1 MIDTKAD
8 TWTKSSFYYDEPS
21 DTCDRSFLI
30 SSVSREFP
38 FQKTERRNWF
48 EIKKSKS
55 RDLHF
60 QKSLQKRRKKNKTK
74 KTHRSKQ
81 NSYICN
87 VINSYSRVEIILFVK
102 TRDFV

>member
-1 MIDTKAD
+1 MVDIKAD

-21 DTCDRSFLI
+21 DICDRSFLI

-55 RDLHF
+55 RNLNQEIF
-60 QKSLQKRRKKNKTK
+60 TFKSLFKKEERKTKQKRLIDQNKIAIFAT
-74 KTHRSKQ
+74 
-81 NSYICN
+81 
-87 VINSYSRVEIILFVK
+87 
-102 TRDFV
+102 

>member
-1 MIDTKAD
+1 MFPLGNNLSSYRVNSVVYLQTFYKIIIMVDIKAD

-55 RDLHF
+55 RIF
-60 QKSLQKRRKKNKTK
+60 TFKSLFKREERKTK
-74 KTHRSKQ
+74 QKKDS
-81 NSYICN
+81 
-87 VINSYSRVEIILFVK
+87 
-102 TRDFV
+102 

>member
-1 MIDTKAD
+1 MVDIKAD

-60 QKSLQKRRKKNKTK
+60 QKSLQKRRKKTKQKRLIDQNKIAIFAT
-74 KTHRSKQ
+74 
-81 NSYICN
+81 
-87 VINSYSRVEIILFVK
+87 
-102 TRDFV
+102 

>member
-38 FQKTERRNWF
+38 FQKTERRDWF
-48 EIKKSKS
+48 EIKRSSLSKVYS
-55 RDLHF
+55 
-60 QKSLQKRRKKNKTK
+60 KKKKENKTK
-74 KTHRSKQ
+74 KDS
-81 NSYICN
+81 
-87 VINSYSRVEIILFVK
+87 
-102 TRDFV
+102 

>member
-1 MIDTKAD
+1 MGDNLSSYRVNSVMYLQTFYKITIIVDTKTD
-8 TWTKSSFYYDEPS
+8 TWTKSSFYYDELS

-38 FQKTERRNWF
+38 FQKTERRDWF

-60 QKSLQKRRKKNKTK
+60 QKSLQKKKKE
-74 KTHRSKQ
+74 KQ
-81 NSYICN
+81 NKKDS
-87 VINSYSRVEIILFVK
+87 
-102 TRDFV
+102 

>member
-1 MIDTKAD
+1 MFPLGDNLSSYRVNSVVYLQTFYKIIIMVDIKAD

-21 DTCDRSFLI
+21 DICDRSFLI

-60 QKSLQKRRKKNKTK
+60 QKSIQKKKKE
-74 KTHRSKQ
+74 KQ
-81 NSYICN
+81 NKKDS
-87 VINSYSRVEIILFVK
+87 
-102 TRDFV
+102 

>member
-1 MIDTKAD
+1 MVDIEAD

-21 DTCDRSFLI
+21 DICDRSFLI

-55 RDLHF
+55 RNLNQEIF
-60 QKSLQKRRKKNKTK
+60 TFKSLFKKEERKTKQKRLIDQNKIAIFAT
-74 KTHRSKQ
+74 
-81 NSYICN
+81 
-87 VINSYSRVEIILFVK
+87 
-102 TRDFV
+102 

>member
-1 MIDTKAD
+1 MVDIKAD

-48 EIKKSKS
+48 EIKRSSLSKVYS
-55 RDLHF
+55 
-60 QKSLQKRRKKNKTK
+60 KKK
-74 KTHRSKQ
+74 KEKQ
-81 NSYICN
+81 NKKDS
-87 VINSYSRVEIILFVK
+87 
-102 TRDFV
+102 

>member
-1 MIDTKAD
+1 MFPLGNNLSSYRVNSVVYLQTFYKIIIMVDIKAD

-48 EIKKSKS
+48 EIKRSSLSKVS
-55 RDLHF
+55 S
-60 QKSLQKRRKKNKTK
+60 KEKKE
-74 KTHRSKQ
+74 KQ
-81 NSYICN
+81 NKKDS
-87 VINSYSRVEIILFVK
+87 
-102 TRDFV
+102 

>member
-1 MIDTKAD
+1 MVDTKAD

-38 FQKTERRNWF
+38 FQRTERRDWF

-60 QKSLQKRRKKNKTK
+60 QKSIQKEERKTKQKRLIDQNK
-74 KTHRSKQ
+74 
-81 NSYICN
+81 IA
-87 VINSYSRVEIILFVK
+87 IFAM
-102 TRDFV
+102 

>member
-1 MIDTKAD
+1 MVDIKTD
-8 TWTKSSFYYDEPS
+8 TWTKSSFYYDELS

-38 FQKTERRNWF
+38 FQKTERRDWF

-74 KTHRSKQ
+74 KTHRSK
-81 NSYICN
+81 
-87 VINSYSRVEIILFVK
+87 
-102 TRDFV
+102 

>member
-1 MIDTKAD
+1 MVDIKAD

-21 DTCDRSFLI
+21 DICDRSFLI

-55 RDLHF
+55 RDLNQEIF
-60 QKSLQKRRKKNKTK
+60 TFKSLFKREERKTKQKRLIDQNKIAIFAT
-74 KTHRSKQ
+74 
-81 NSYICN
+81 
-87 VINSYSRVEIILFVK
+87 
-102 TRDFV
+102 

>member
-1 MIDTKAD
+1 MVDIKAD

-48 EIKKSKS
+48 EIKRSSLSKVYS
-55 RDLHF
+55 
-60 QKSLQKRRKKNKTK
+60 KKK
-74 KTHRSKQ
+74 KEKQ
-81 NSYICN
+81 NKKRLIDQN
-87 VINSYSRVEIILFVK
+87 KIAIFA
-102 TRDFV
+102 T